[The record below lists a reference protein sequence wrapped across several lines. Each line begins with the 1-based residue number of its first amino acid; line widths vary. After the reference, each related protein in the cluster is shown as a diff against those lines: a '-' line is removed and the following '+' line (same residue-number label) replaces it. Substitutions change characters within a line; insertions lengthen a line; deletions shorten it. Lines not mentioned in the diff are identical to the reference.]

1 MQSNQGGR
9 PTPAPIFNHKK
20 RQRQAMFADPLSS
33 GTLTSSTN
41 CSELMPVD
49 GFNRK
54 NGGNP
59 NASAFSH
66 NQFSRNNAGDRGQ
79 FNYSCAN
86 SMFSQ
91 QGKTKYSS
99 LSVNNA
105 TSQRGSN
112 QQNISRGGG
121 NNRGFGGSHQLCPSS
136 KVVQRQW
143 QPQRGQSQSHL
154 FNEDMDDV
162 FDSTMDDGFE
172 SNPSNQW
179 GQSRNTTSSIS
190 NQYNHRQQT
199 WGSVSNSSMS
209 NRAPSSG
216 RPKPPSTSS
225 MNVWG
230 GAPAQASPVA
240 ACPVP
245 QQLPAFP
252 RSNKNQF
259 NAQQSLYTNCERNQ
273 NRVPNATK
281 PAAQG
286 SNQYKKAKVAEV
298 DKSLKV
304 LTLATSSIKKWHQMN
319 IQLCPVI
326 FEVYG
331 IIDSAVLRDKTGLG
345 KEFLLRDEEDKLHC
359 VFYEIDRELPR
370 LIRGQWHRCVGS
382 LDSRTGVMK
391 CVSVRPASN
400 EERQMAK
407 SVMQA
412 SEKTLTRLIHYSREP

>member
-91 QGKTKYSS
+91 Q
-99 LSVNNA
+99 
-105 TSQRGSN
+105 
-112 QQNISRGGG
+112 
-121 NNRGFGGSHQLCPSS
+121 
-136 KVVQRQW
+136 
-143 QPQRGQSQSHL
+143 GQSQSHL